1 VWKEGRRCLEIKEE
15 YQMKKEFSLKRLVSP
30 FLVSAICGLSFMG
43 GCSYVKSWRE
53 PSPEFSVPQE
63 AVRQIDVIDL
73 EEATE
78 ERPGAAE
85 VVEPEISELELSLE
99 ECRALALENNLDLQV
114 QLINPT
120 IAREVISQEEAKF
133 EATFTGNVN
142 YAKTNTPTA
151 SRLDIAGSKVDS
163 SYIDLGVNIPL
174 RTGGTLSFDVTD
186 RRLKTDSLWSV
197 FNPSYESD
205 FSASISQPLLR
216 NSGTRVNTHSIRVA
230 QYNSSIAEARTKLE
244 AIRIIADVDRAYWRL
259 YAARKL
265 LDVRRKQYDLSKALY
280 EETSRFVEVGVKP
293 AIEMIRTEA
302 SVADKLEAIINAEN
316 DARDTERDLKRM
328 INKKGLGMETKTVLI
343 PSSPPDP
350 VRYELDGSRMM
361 EKALENRMELLELEL
376 QLAQDSSNIDFLENQ
391 TLPLV
396 TLEYKYNMNGLGPTR
411 SDSYDLLSSNDFKD
425 HRVGLQVSIPIGNME
440 AKSRL
445 QKAVYERAQRLASRE
460 SKKSE
465 IKYEVLN
472 QIDKLEANWQRILA
486 SRQTTI
492 LKDEQYRAEKRQFE
506 LGLVTSTDVL
516 NAQTDLADA
525 QRVEILALVEYQ
537 IAIVDLA
544 YATGTLLGAAKV
556 EWDPVVPRE

>member
-1 VWKEGRRCLEIKEE
+1 
-15 YQMKKEFSLKRLVSP
+15 MKKEFSFKKLVSP

-43 GCSYVKSWRE
+43 GCSYIKDWRE
-53 PSPEFSVPQE
+53 PPPEFSVPQE

-78 ERPGAAE
+78 EKPGAVE

-99 ECRALALENNLDLQV
+99 ECRAFALENNLDLQV
-114 QLINPT
+114 QLMNPT
-120 IAREVISQEEAKF
+120 IARELVSQEEARF
-133 EATFTGNVN
+133 EATFTGREQ
-142 YAKTNTPTA
+142 YSKTNSPSA
-151 SRLDIAGSKVDS
+151 YSLDISGNKVDNF
-163 SYIDLGVNIPL
+163 YTDLGVNFPL
-174 RTGGTLSFDVTD
+174 RTGGEIKVDLVDN
-186 RRLKTDSLWSV
+186 RLKTNSFFPT

-216 NSGTRVNTHSIRVA
+216 NGGNRVNTNSIRVA
-230 QYNSSIAEARTKLE
+230 QYNSSITEARTKLE
-244 AIRIIADVDRAYWRL
+244 AIRIIADVDRTYWRL

-280 EETSRFVEVGVKP
+280 DETSRFVEVGVKP

-316 DARDTERDLKRM
+316 DARETERDLKRM

-350 VRYELDGSRMM
+350 VRYELDASRMV

-411 SDSYDLLSSNDFKD
+411 SESYDLLSSNDFRD

-492 LKDEQYRAEKRQFE
+492 LKDEQYKAEKRQFE

-516 NAQTDLADA
+516 NAQTELAEA

-537 IAIVDLA
+537 IATVDLA

-556 EWDPVVPRE
+556 QWDPVVPGE

>member
-1 VWKEGRRCLEIKEE
+1 LEIKEE
-15 YQMKKEFSLKRLVSP
+15 YQMRKEFSFKKLVSP
-30 FLVSAICGLSFMG
+30 FLVSAMCGLFFTG
-43 GCSYVKSWRE
+43 GCSYVKEWRE

-78 ERPGAAE
+78 EKPGTAE
-85 VVEPEISELELSLE
+85 VAEPEISELELSLE

-120 IAREVISQEEAKF
+120 IAREAISQEEAKF

-142 YAKTNTPTA
+142 YAKTNTPVA

-197 FNPSYESD
+197 FNPSYDSA

-216 NSGTRVNTHSIRVA
+216 NSGNRVNTHSIRVA
-230 QYNSSIAEARTKLE
+230 QYNSSITEARTKLE
-244 AIRIIADVDRAYWRL
+244 AIRIIANVDRAYWRL

-280 EETSRFVEVGVKP
+280 EETSRFVDVGVKP

-350 VRYELDGSRMM
+350 VRYELDGSRMV
-361 EKALENRMELLELEL
+361 EKALQNRMELLELEL
-376 QLAQDSSNIDFLENQ
+376 QMAQDSSNIDFLENQ

-396 TLEYKYNMNGLGPTR
+396 TLDYKYNMNGLGPDR
-411 SDSYDLLSSNDFKD
+411 SDSYDLLFKNDFRD
-425 HRVGLQVSIPIGNME
+425 HRFGLQVSIPIGNRE

-445 QKAVYERAQRLASRE
+445 QKAVYERAQRLASKE
-460 SKKSE
+460 SKESE

-492 LKDEQYRAEKRQFE
+492 LYDEQYRAEKRQFE

-516 NAQTDLADA
+516 NSQTDLADA

-556 EWDPVVPRE
+556 GWEPVVPGE

>member
-1 VWKEGRRCLEIKEE
+1 MGIKEA
-15 YQMKKEFSLKRLVSP
+15 YQMKKELLFKKLVSP
-30 FLVSAICGLSFMG
+30 FLVSTICGLFFMG
-43 GCSYVKSWRE
+43 GCAYVKNWYE

-78 ERPGAAE
+78 EKPSTVE

-120 IAREVISQEEAKF
+120 IAREVINQEEAKF
-133 EATFTGNVN
+133 EATFKGNVN
-142 YAKTNTPTA
+142 YAKTDTPTA
-151 SRLDIAGSKVDS
+151 SLLDIAGSKVDI
-163 SYIDLGVNIPL
+163 SYIDLGVDIPL
-174 RTGGTLSFDVTD
+174 RTGGTLSFDLAD
-186 RRLKTDSLWSV
+186 RRLKTDSLWSI

-216 NSGTRVNTHSIRVA
+216 NSGNRVNTHSIRVA

-244 AIRIIADVDRAYWRL
+244 AIHIIANVDRAYWRL

-293 AIEMIRTEA
+293 QIEMIRTEA
-302 SVADKLEAIINAEN
+302 SVAEKLEAIIKAEN
-316 DARDTERDLKRM
+316 EARDTERDLKRM
-328 INKKGLGMETKTVLI
+328 LNKKGLGMETKTVLI

-350 VRYELDGSRMM
+350 VRYELEGNRMV
-361 EKALENRMELLELEL
+361 ENAIENRMEMLELEL
-376 QLAQDSSNIDFLENQ
+376 QLAQDSSNIDYLENQ

-396 TLEYKYNMNGLGPTR
+396 TLEYKYNINGLGPTR
-411 SDSYDLLSSNDFKD
+411 SDSYDLLSDNEFKD
-425 HRVGLQVSIPIGNME
+425 HRIGLQVSIPIGNRE

-445 QKAVYERAQRLASRE
+445 RKAVYERAQRLASKE

-465 IKYEVLN
+465 IKYEVLS

-516 NAQTDLADA
+516 NAQTDLAEA

-537 IAIVDLA
+537 IAIIDLA

>member
-1 VWKEGRRCLEIKEE
+1 
-15 YQMKKEFSLKRLVSP
+15 MKKKVSFKRLVSP
-30 FLVSAICGLSFMG
+30 FLVSTICGLSFMG
-43 GCSYVKSWRE
+43 GCSYVKDWHES
-53 PSPEFSVPQE
+53 SPEFSIPQE
-63 AVRQIDVIDL
+63 EVRQIDVIDL
-73 EEATE
+73 EEVTE
-78 ERPGAAE
+78 EKPDTAV
-85 VVEPEISELELSLE
+85 VVEPEVSELQLSLE
-99 ECRALALENNLDLQV
+99 ECRALTLENNLDLQV
-114 QLINPT
+114 QLISPS

-133 EATFTGNVN
+133 EAAFTGNLN
-142 YAKTNTPTA
+142 YAKMDTPTA
-151 SRLDIAGSKVDS
+151 SRLDIAGSSVDS
-163 SYIDLGVNIPL
+163 AYIDLGVNIPL
-174 RTGGTLSFDVTD
+174 RTGGTLSFDLAD
-186 RRLKTDSLWSV
+186 QRLKTDSLWSV

-216 NSGTRVNTHSIRVA
+216 NSGNRVNTHSIRVA
-230 QYNSSIAEARTKLE
+230 RYNSSITEARTKLE
-244 AIRIIADVDRAYWRL
+244 AIRIIANVDRAYWRL

-293 AIEMIRTEA
+293 QIEMIRTEA

-328 INKKGLGMETKTVLI
+328 LNKKGLGMETKTVII
-343 PSSPPDP
+343 PSSPPNP
-350 VRYELDGSRMM
+350 VRHKLDGNRMV
-361 EKALENRMELLELEL
+361 EKALENRMEMLELEL

-396 TLEYKYNMNGLGPTR
+396 TLEYRYNINGLGPAR
-411 SDSYDLLSSNDFKD
+411 SDSYDLLSDNEFYD
-425 HRVGLQVSIPIGNME
+425 HRVGLQVSIPIGNRE

-445 QKAVYERAQRLASRE
+445 RKAVYERAQRLTSKE
-460 SKKSE
+460 SKKSQ

-472 QIDKLEANWQRILA
+472 QVDKLESNWQRILA

-506 LGLVTSTDVL
+506 LGIVTSTDVL
-516 NAQTDLADA
+516 NAQTDLAEA

-537 IAIVDLA
+537 IAIIDLA

-556 EWDPVVPRE
+556 EWDPVVPGE